1 VVHRVA
7 IGRFRGPVAALAHY
21 GKLFGDL
28 VGRRLAGL
36 RYAVG
41 DPSQLLHAVLLSLE

>member
-1 VVHRVA
+1 MVHDVPVS
-7 IGRFRGPVAALAHY
+7 GLGGLVAALAHY
-21 GKLFGDL
+21 GKLLGDL